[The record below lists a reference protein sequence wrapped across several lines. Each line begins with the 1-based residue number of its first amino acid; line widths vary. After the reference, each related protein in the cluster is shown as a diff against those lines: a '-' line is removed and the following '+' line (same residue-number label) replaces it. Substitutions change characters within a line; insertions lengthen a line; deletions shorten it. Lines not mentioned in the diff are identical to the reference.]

1 MGRGLLVW
9 LLIMLVETAHGVLR
23 GVFLVP
29 RIGAD
34 AAGRIGWPMAALV
47 VLAIATLTLRW
58 TGLAGRASL
67 LRLGIAWA
75 VLTVL
80 FELLIGALRGLD
92 SEELLAA
99 LNPLTGSVAWTAA
112 VMLLA
117 PLAASWLRGAR

>member
-23 GVFLVP
+23 AVLLVP

-34 AAGRIGWPMAALV
+34 AAGRVGWPVAALL
-47 VLAIATLTLRW
+47 VLVITALTLRW

-80 FELLIGALRGLD
+80 FEMLIGALRGLD
-92 SEELLAA
+92 RDALLAA
-99 LNPLTGSVAWTAA
+99 LNPLTGSIVWTAA
-112 VMLLA
+112 VMLIA

>member
-23 GVFLVP
+23 AVFLVP

-34 AAGRIGWPMAALV
+34 AAGRVGWPVAALL
-47 VLAIATLTLRW
+47 VLAITALTLRW

-67 LRLGIAWA
+67 LRLGAAWA

-80 FELLIGALRGLD
+80 FEMLIGALRGLD
-92 SEELLAA
+92 REALLAG
-99 LNPLTGSVAWTAA
+99 LNPVTGSVAWTAT